1 MANVIRALTLGNAAA
16 LECAR
21 AHHETVDVHH
31 LYLGLLA
38 SGGAAAR
45 VLGAHGITLPS
56 ARTASRAVR
65 RADAGSVALDAQ
77 GDPESTPIPMEDL
90 RYQIVG
96 DLPWTE
102 RASGLGPTP
111 TSRKTDLTLLADL
124 LDESSGVVRRI
135 VAENGADPDALRAHV
150 EDVIE
155 NGVEPAPQNGADCGE
170 FLPDASTASTASTVT
185 LEHYLAE
192 PVESVWASVC
202 DPQHV
207 IVWAGSP
214 ETSRVVAGG
223 VETTFDRLGN
233 AGYTRLDP
241 VLVEEP
247 SADGAR
253 VVWQERHFSDRLD
266 GEPGGYYDL
275 QLRREAEG
283 TVLTVVR
290 GIRTFGTFGRALLPI
305 ARRTT
310 AAGLGTVVQDIA
322 YASARS

>member
-1 MANVIRALTLGNAAA
+1 MANVIRALTLSNAAA

-21 AHHETVDVHH
+21 AHHETVDVDH

-38 SGGAAAR
+38 SGGGAAR
-45 VLGAHGITLPS
+45 VLGANGITLPS

-65 RADAGSVALDAQ
+65 RADAGYSALDAQ
-77 GDPESTPIPMEDL
+77 GDPASTPIPVDDL
-90 RYQIVG
+90 HYHVMG

-102 RASGLGPTP
+102 RASALGPTP
-111 TSRKTDLTLLADL
+111 TARKTDLTLLADL
-124 LDESSGVVRRI
+124 IDEDSGFVRRI
-135 VAENGADPDALRAHV
+135 LAKDGADPDAVRAHV
-150 EDVIE
+150 EDVIA
-155 NGVEPAPQNGADCGE
+155 NGSEPTPQNQEDSGE
-170 FLPDASTASTASTVT
+170 FLPDDATASAVT

-192 PVESVWASVC
+192 PVESVWESVC

-223 VETTFDRLGN
+223 VETTFDRMGH
-233 AGYTRLDP
+233 AGHTRLDP

-247 SADGAR
+247 SAEGAR
-253 VVWQERHFSDRLD
+253 VVWQERHFSDKLD

-275 QLRREAEG
+275 RLRREAEG
-283 TVLTVVR
+283 TLLTVVR

-310 AAGLGTVVQDIA
+310 AASLGTVAQDIA